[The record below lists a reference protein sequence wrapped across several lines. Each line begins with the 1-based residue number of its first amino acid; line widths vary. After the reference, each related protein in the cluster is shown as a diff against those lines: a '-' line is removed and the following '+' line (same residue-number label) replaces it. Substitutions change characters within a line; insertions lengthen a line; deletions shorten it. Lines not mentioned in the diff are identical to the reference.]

1 MRRAERVFSAQ
12 SCAFYFQFTEFAA
25 WLGIHC
31 RIEASSRHAFHAMLN
46 WLTGN
51 CELFGVTGQ
60 NWMLV
65 VAGGLLLYIAV
76 LAISHRRQTG
86 VR

>member
-1 MRRAERVFSAQ
+1 
-12 SCAFYFQFTEFAA
+12 
-25 WLGIHC
+25 
-31 RIEASSRHAFHAMLN
+31 MLN

-51 CELFGVTGQ
+51 CELFGLAGQ

-65 VAGGLLLYIAV
+65 VAGGLLLYMAV
-76 LAISHRRQTG
+76 LVIGSFRQTG

>member
-1 MRRAERVFSAQ
+1 MPDRSAMRDAPH
-12 SCAFYFQFTEFAA
+12 T
-25 WLGIHC
+25 
-31 RIEASSRHAFHAMLN
+31 MLN

-51 CELFGVTGQ
+51 CEFFGLAGQ

-65 VAGGLLLYIAV
+65 VAGGLLLYIVV
-76 LAISHRRQTG
+76 LAVGRRRQAG

>member
-1 MRRAERVFSAQ
+1 
-12 SCAFYFQFTEFAA
+12 
-25 WLGIHC
+25 
-31 RIEASSRHAFHAMLN
+31 MLN

-51 CELFGVTGQ
+51 CELFGLPGQ

-76 LAISHRRQTG
+76 LVIGSFRQPASTSKNRRPVAAQSLAPSAACSDFERKSGSGTAARAACG
-86 VR
+86 DAPLRL

>member
-1 MRRAERVFSAQ
+1 MRDAPH
-12 SCAFYFQFTEFAA
+12 T
-25 WLGIHC
+25 
-31 RIEASSRHAFHAMLN
+31 MLN

-51 CELFGVTGQ
+51 CEFFGLAGQ

-65 VAGGLLLYIAV
+65 VAGGLLLYIVV
-76 LAISHRRQTG
+76 LAVGRRRQAG

>member
-1 MRRAERVFSAQ
+1 
-12 SCAFYFQFTEFAA
+12 
-25 WLGIHC
+25 
-31 RIEASSRHAFHAMLN
+31 MLN

-51 CELFGVTGQ
+51 CELFGLAGQ

-76 LAISHRRQTG
+76 LVIGSFRQTG
-86 VR
+86 IH

>member
-1 MRRAERVFSAQ
+1 MEH
-12 SCAFYFQFTEFAA
+12 
-25 WLGIHC
+25 L
-31 RIEASSRHAFHAMLN
+31 SRLTQAMLN

-51 CELFGVTGQ
+51 FELFGLPGQ

-76 LAISHRRQTG
+76 LAIGRRRHAG
-86 VR
+86 MR

>member
-1 MRRAERVFSAQ
+1 
-12 SCAFYFQFTEFAA
+12 
-25 WLGIHC
+25 
-31 RIEASSRHAFHAMLN
+31 MLN

-51 CELFGVTGQ
+51 CELFGLAGQ

-76 LAISHRRQTG
+76 LAISHRRQAG